1 MHETMVATTVKQTT
15 GLRTGVPA
23 AAKSAAAEDASD
35 GDVDDA
41 SDDSEHVGSPGTK
54 RRRPRGKKVKTAK
67 DAGGGDARPKGGK
80 DGKPSKPRG
89 ASVTDGK
96 AAVAKARAALIGK
109 SVDDL
114 SKDDCV
120 KAVLCFKCKKP
131 RHGGSDCTARGQTV

>member
-1 MHETMVATTVKQTT
+1 MSRVPLAAVSRPAGSALRAPLLHDVARS
-15 GLRTGVPA
+15 GWNA
-23 AAKSAAAEDASD
+23 FFEMS
-35 GDVDDA
+35 
-41 SDDSEHVGSPGTK
+41 SE
-54 RRRPRGKKVKTAK
+54 
-67 DAGGGDARPKGGK
+67 GGK